1 MADGIK
7 IYKLGRSR
15 LSRGLLDGFSV
26 TPDGRV
32 AVSGEQRR
40 LHLFLPRLD
49 SSVDDCPWGP
59 LAFQAEF
66 QGDAV
71 LTVHAFASNEK
82 QFLRQG
88 QPTQTDE
95 FLLDR
100 AISADQKEKLF
111 NAGGGGRYVG
121 SQDILL
127 YGLTGRYL
135 WLWLELTGPGAVT
148 LSQFRVLTP
157 GDNFFRTFPEIYQ
170 TNGDFFHRYL
180 SIFSSLYN
188 DLQDTVDRLHE
199 FVDLDT
205 APDAALP
212 IFAGW
217 LGLELDGNF
226 LDPPDLRRLLKLA
239 PQLIRAKGTRRA
251 VELIVGLFVEE
262 PAYLVER
269 NLLSPVQREGSEL
282 YGEDR
287 FDFTV
292 LIRRKGDEKLRSRL
306 SYLID
311 QFKPIRSRAHLV
323 FLGDRSSLDA
333 FSYLDVNGAVLQSV
347 PGRMDDGEALTGMT
361 YLK

>member
-1 MADGIK
+1 MADGIRT
-7 IYKLGRSR
+7 YKLGRSR
-15 LSRGLLDGFSV
+15 LSRGLLDGFAV
-26 TPDGRV
+26 TPDGILTVR
-32 AVSGEQRR
+32 GEQHRR
-40 LHLFLPRLD
+40 NLFLPRLD
-49 SSVDDCPWGP
+49 SAVADCPWGR
-59 LAFQAEF
+59 LAFHAEF
-66 QGDAV
+66 RGEAV

-82 QFLRQG
+82 QFFFQDR
-88 QPTQTDE
+88 TVQTDA
-95 FLLDR
+95 FLLD
-100 AISADQKEKLF
+100 ADIPAGQKEKLF
-111 NAGGGGRYVG
+111 AAGGGGRYAG
-121 SQDILL
+121 SQDVLL

-205 APDAALP
+205 APDEALP

-217 LGLELDGNF
+217 LGLELDGSL
-226 LDPPDLRRLLKLA
+226 LDPADLRRLLKLA

-262 PAYLVER
+262 PVYLVER
-269 NLLSPVQREGSEL
+269 NLLSPAQREGGEL
-282 YGEDR
+282 YGESP

-292 LIRRKGDEKLRSRL
+292 LISRRSDEGLRARL
-306 SYLID
+306 TYLID
-311 QFKPIRSRAHLV
+311 QFKPIRSRARLV

-347 PGRMDDGEALTGMT
+347 PGRLDDGEALTGMT